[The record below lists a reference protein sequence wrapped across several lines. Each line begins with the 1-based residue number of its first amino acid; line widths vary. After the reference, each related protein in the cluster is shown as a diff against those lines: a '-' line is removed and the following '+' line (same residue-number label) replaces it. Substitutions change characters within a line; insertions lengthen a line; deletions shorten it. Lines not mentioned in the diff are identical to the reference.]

1 MRLHRILI
9 TLIALVLLDVCAAR
23 AARLVLKDGTV
34 LEGVVIRQQDGY
46 WIKTP
51 DGHTRTVSDDD
62 VASATM
68 DTPEGQAPA
77 AEGSSQAFA
86 WARGRAE
93 DAPTAVA
100 AVSVWQQF
108 IDKHPD
114 SADLPQARAE
124 LARWKSLAADGAEKI
139 YGKWVSGE
147 ERRRIIQ
154 QAADLTRQ
162 ALDMFE
168 HKQTLSA
175 IDLLQQSLRI
185 YPNSFLTNFALGD
198 VAMFQKNYDMA
209 VDYYRT
215 ASRLSPQSAAA
226 VNNLA
231 VATFFNK
238 RWEAGITG
246 FQQAAQIEDSKMVAQ
261 NLVTAL
267 ALAPQDVRTM
277 PSLRQVVQA
286 SNLLALKYQISG
298 PSPDFFLMSPPTA
311 PDDHFKGG
319 DGPSGYGWSG
329 TGFFI
334 SDDGLILT
342 NRHVAAG
349 AKTLLVLC
357 GEEQSSAD
365 VIAIDD
371 QYDLA
376 LIRIKPKGKE
386 PFVHLS
392 TNDTPHE
399 GADCTVLG
407 FPLIQKLGADIK
419 ITRGIIS
426 SDSSDAGG
434 GADVLID
441 AKVNPGNSGGPIIDK
456 FGNVMA
462 IVCMKSVSTQMEES
476 YGIGISAGHIR
487 EFLARHHV
495 TATPADTDT
504 PTLSTE
510 DIVTKVKPTT
520 VCILATP

>member
-1 MRLHRILI
+1 MM
-9 TLIALVLLDVCAAR
+9 ALLLLDVAAAH
-23 AARLVLKDGTV
+23 AAKLVLKDGTV

-51 DGHTRTVSDDD
+51 DGQTRTVSDDD

-68 DTPEGQAPA
+68 DTPDGQTPA
-77 AEGSSQAFA
+77 AEGSSEAFA

-114 SADLPQARAE
+114 SSDLPQARAE

-139 YGKWVSGE
+139 YGKWISGE
-147 ERRRIIQ
+147 ERQRIVQ
-154 QAADLTRQ
+154 QATELTRQ
-162 ALDMFE
+162 ALEMFE
-168 HKQTLSA
+168 HKQTLAS

-209 VDYYRT
+209 VQYYRT

-226 VNNLA
+226 LNNLA

-246 FQQAAQIEDSKMVAQ
+246 FQQAAQVEDSKTVAQ

-267 ALAPQDVRTM
+267 ALAPQDIRSM
-277 PSLRQVVQA
+277 PSLRPVVQA
-286 SNLLALKYQISG
+286 SNLLALKYEISG
-298 PSPDFFLMSPPTA
+298 PSADFFLMSPPAA
-311 PDDHFKGG
+311 PDDRFKRGG
-319 DGPSGYGWSG
+319 EGPSGYGWSG

-342 NRHVAAG
+342 NRHVAQG

-357 GEEQSSAD
+357 GEEESSAD
-365 VIAIDD
+365 VVAIDD

-376 LIRIKPKGKE
+376 LIRIKPRGKE

-392 TNDTPHE
+392 ANDSPHE
-399 GADCTVLG
+399 GADCTVMG

-426 SDSSDAGG
+426 SDSSDAGS

-456 FGNVMA
+456 YGNVMA
-462 IVCMKSVSTQMEES
+462 IVCMKSISTQMEDS

-487 EFLARHHV
+487 EFLARNHV
-495 TATPADTDT
+495 TPSPADAGT
-504 PTLSTE
+504 PVLSTE
-510 DIVTKVKPTT
+510 DIVTKVKPAT
-520 VCILATP
+520 VCILGTP